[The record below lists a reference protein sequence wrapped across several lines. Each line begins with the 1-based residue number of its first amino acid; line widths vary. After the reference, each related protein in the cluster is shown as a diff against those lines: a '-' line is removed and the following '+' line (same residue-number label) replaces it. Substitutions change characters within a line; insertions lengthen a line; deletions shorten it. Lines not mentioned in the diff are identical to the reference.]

1 MHAIRRLM
9 RTTSSTQH
17 PWHGK
22 FGSAL
27 SNAIYTTCEQ
37 SADAPDPLSQR
48 RRRQSDYKKIEDPQR
63 IISSIED
70 VLHSFK
76 TPCTQAGALLTQET
90 FAAWQCLRKHV
101 AKGCLCDPSG
111 VELNSCRETDTAGD
125 SRQAYVRNAR
135 GSSALEGFHTHQ
147 KGWLG
152 PLSTHSADAGM
163 ALLADGAQR
172 WNRKIRNCQSL
183 AERPMSVY
191 APGLLKAVDAA
202 RKTAAEVAK

>member
-17 PWHGK
+17 PWHGR

-27 SNAIYTTCEQ
+27 SNAIYTASEKAAEVGH
-37 SADAPDPLSQR
+37 SARCSVDAPGALSQNQ
-48 RRRQSDYKKIEDPQR
+48 RRQSAFRKIEDPQR
-63 IISSIED
+63 IMSSIEA

-76 TPCTQAGALLTQET
+76 TPCAQAGALLTEET
-90 FAAWQCLRKHV
+90 YAAWQCLREHV

-111 VELNSCRETDTAGD
+111 VELNSCGDAETAGD
-125 SRQAYVRNAR
+125 SGQAWVRNAR

-152 PLSTHSADAGM
+152 PLSRHSADAGV

-172 WNRKIRNCQSL
+172 WNRRIRSRQSL
-183 AERPMSVY
+183 AESCSSVY
-191 APGLLKAVDAA
+191 APEG
-202 RKTAAEVAK
+202 RP